1 MSTDKAPARH
11 TLRKFA
17 SYDLDKHGDYPDHNK
32 AGKDITISKGQL
44 FVLDSKYLSKTSA
57 LDIFDLVE
65 KPVEQ
70 YQAEVDAWK
79 SKKTISKKQSK
90 LQKIKELLSSN
101 VFGDDSE
108 FFKKQSLLQAR
119 IDEVKSNPKIPAEK
133 KPGILKNLQ
142 AKLQAFAVPLAS
154 SEEKKKLIEMAS
166 FLEKEID
173 LLQACV
179 NELPEARAKNLG
191 NRRVLNFDGQ
201 NYVPVLGTHTI
212 EINGKTY
219 VSLEEDYYD
228 DDDDDYDCPDSY

>member
-11 TLRKFA
+11 TLKKFA
-17 SYDLDKHGDYPDHNK
+17 SYDLDKSGDYPDHNK

-44 FVLDSKYLSKTSA
+44 FILDSKYLSQTST

-65 KPVEQ
+65 KPIEQ
-70 YQAEVDAWK
+70 YKAEVDTWK
-79 SKKTISKKQSK
+79 AQQNISKKQSK
-90 LQKIKELLSSN
+90 LQKIKDLLSSN

-108 FFKKQSLLQAR
+108 FLKKQALLQAR

-133 KPGILKNLQ
+133 KPGYLKSIEV
-142 AKLQAFAVPLAS
+142 KLQALTPLAS
-154 SEEKKKLIEMAS
+154 LEEKKKLSEMAS
-166 FLEKEID
+166 LLEKEID

-191 NRRVLNFDGQ
+191 NHRVLNFDGQ
-201 NYVPVLGTHTI
+201 NYIPVDGFETI
-212 EINGKTY
+212 KINGKTY
-219 VSLEEDYYD
+219 VSLEKNYDY